1 MPSFPFHGWMPDGYM
16 QMPIAPLAV
25 FTAILSKVAA
35 YGFLQIALPLFPHAA
50 VKYQELLLLVA
61 LASILYGS
69 AMAFTTTQARLVLG
83 YSSVAQLGFI
93 VLGIFSLDA
102 RGADGALLQS
112 VNHAIV
118 AGPLIFVVAL
128 LAARSGGSED
138 LRDMGGIATKA
149 PAFAAVFLV
158 FTFALLAMPGTS
170 NFVGE
175 FMILLGVFQAKTAI
189 AIIASVGVVMAAVYA
204 LRLYIRAMHNRV
216 GPLVQARELT
226 VRDGLVLVPMLLAV
240 VALALYP
247 QFALKRGEHAVAGS
261 LAAAKLSQKQQ
272 QVVAETAGRT
282 GRHTMSPLLA
292 VARAHAPHID
302 WAGLSPLLALLG
314 GATVVLLAGLLRPRA
329 ARHHLVPFLSVVS
342 FGAAIGCAIWQ
353 WDERGSL
360 IEGALALDPLTLLVV
375 LIVGVAGI
383 ATTLLA
389 WRDQAAREVAHG
401 EFFALLLT
409 SAAGM
414 VVLGAAQN
422 LVSTFVGLE
431 LLSLPLYILCASL
444 VRRESSLE
452 SGLKYLIIG
461 SVGSATLLY
470 GFALIYGATGATDY
484 ATIARQLVRKGLSG
498 DVLVLTG
505 IGMTIVGLAFK
516 ASLAPFHQ
524 WTPDVY
530 EGAPTP
536 VTGYMSVATKIAAFA
551 VIIRLFD
558 VALLPAVDDW
568 RPVWIAIAVISILVG
583 NVGALGQS
591 SLKRMLA
598 YSSIAQAGY
607 ILAGFVVVTQ
617 LGIQAVLFYLAAYLL
632 ANMAAFAVVTLRE
645 RETGGGRR
653 PRRDARARRPAPRRG
668 ARDDAVDA
676 EPRRDPGHGR
686 LHGQVPA
693 DRGDRGR
700 RLHLAR
706 HRDRDRLDDLAR
718 VLPAGGRD
726 DVA

>member
-1 MPSFPFHGWMPDGYM
+1 
-16 QMPIAPLAV
+16 V
-25 FTAILSKVAA
+25 
-35 YGFLQIALPLFPHAA
+35 
-50 VKYQELLLLVA
+50 
-61 LASILYGS
+61 
-69 AMAFTTTQARLVLG
+69 
-83 YSSVAQLGFI
+83 
-93 VLGIFSLDA
+93 
-102 RGADGALLQS
+102 
-112 VNHAIV
+112 
-118 AGPLIFVVAL
+118 
-128 LAARSGGSED
+128 
-138 LRDMGGIATKA
+138 
-149 PAFAAVFLV
+149 
-158 FTFALLAMPGTS
+158 
-170 NFVGE
+170 
-175 FMILLGVFQAKTAI
+175 
-189 AIIASVGVVMAAVYA
+189 
-204 LRLYIRAMHNRV
+204 
-216 GPLVQARELT
+216 
-226 VRDGLVLVPMLLAV
+226 
-240 VALALYP
+240 
-247 QFALKRGEHAVAGS
+247 
-261 LAAAKLSQKQQ
+261 
-272 QVVAETAGRT
+272 
-282 GRHTMSPLLA
+282 SPLLA

-389 WRDQAAREVAHG
+389 WRDQAAREIAHG

-484 ATIARQLVRKGLSG
+484 ATIAKQLVRKGLSG

-617 LGIQAVLFYLAAYLL
+617 LGIEAILFYLAVYLL

-645 RETGGGRR
+645 RET
-653 PRRDARARRPAPRRG
+653 
-668 ARDDAVDA
+668 A
-676 EPRRDPGHGR
+676 EG
-686 LHGQVPA
+686 
-693 DRGDRGR
+693 
-700 RLHLAR
+700 
-706 HRDRDRLDDLAR
+706 DDLAAMR
-718 VLPAGGRD
+718 GLGAQRPLAALAMTLAMLSLAGIPATAGFMGKFRLIEATADGGYTWLGIVIVIGSMISLAYYLPVVAMMWREEAQPAPAQPGVDPATGRAALAGAAPEAGGEGSGGWETQL
-726 DVA
+726 VALVMGAAILFFGIVPQPLFDLVQHAAAGILGLR

>member
-1 MPSFPFHGWMPDGYM
+1 
-16 QMPIAPLAV
+16 
-25 FTAILSKVAA
+25 
-35 YGFLQIALPLFPHAA
+35 
-50 VKYQELLLLVA
+50 
-61 LASILYGS
+61 
-69 AMAFTTTQARLVLG
+69 
-83 YSSVAQLGFI
+83 
-93 VLGIFSLDA
+93 
-102 RGADGALLQS
+102 
-112 VNHAIV
+112 
-118 AGPLIFVVAL
+118 
-128 LAARSGGSED
+128 
-138 LRDMGGIATKA
+138 
-149 PAFAAVFLV
+149 
-158 FTFALLAMPGTS
+158 
-170 NFVGE
+170 
-175 FMILLGVFQAKTAI
+175 
-189 AIIASVGVVMAAVYA
+189 
-204 LRLYIRAMHNRV
+204 
-216 GPLVQARELT
+216 
-226 VRDGLVLVPMLLAV
+226 
-240 VALALYP
+240 
-247 QFALKRGEHAVAGS
+247 
-261 LAAAKLSQKQQ
+261 
-272 QVVAETAGRT
+272 
-282 GRHTMSPLLA
+282 MSPLLA

-314 GATVVLLAGLLRPRA
+314 GATIVLLAGLIGARA

-375 LIVGVAGI
+375 LIVGAAGI

-444 VRRESSLE
+444 VRSETSLE

-505 IGMTIVGLAFK
+505 VGMTIVGLAFK

-617 LGIQAVLFYLAAYLL
+617 LGIEAILFYLVVYLF

-645 RETGGGRR
+645 RETAEGDDLTAMRGLGAQRPLAALAMTLAMLSLAGIPATAGFMGKFRLIEATADGGYTWLGIVIVIGSMISLAYYLPVVAMMWREE
-653 PRRDARARRPAPRRG
+653 AQPAPAQPGVDPATGRAALAG
-668 ARDDAVDA
+668 AAP
-676 EPRRDPGHGR
+676 E
-686 LHGQVPA
+686 
-693 DRGDRGR
+693 
-700 RLHLAR
+700 
-706 HRDRDRLDDLAR
+706 
-718 VLPAGGRD
+718 AGGEGSGGWETQL
-726 DVA
+726 VALVMGAAILFFGIVPQPLFDLVQHAAAGILGLR

>member
-1 MPSFPFHGWMPDGYM
+1 
-16 QMPIAPLAV
+16 
-25 FTAILSKVAA
+25 
-35 YGFLQIALPLFPHAA
+35 
-50 VKYQELLLLVA
+50 
-61 LASILYGS
+61 
-69 AMAFTTTQARLVLG
+69 
-83 YSSVAQLGFI
+83 
-93 VLGIFSLDA
+93 
-102 RGADGALLQS
+102 
-112 VNHAIV
+112 
-118 AGPLIFVVAL
+118 
-128 LAARSGGSED
+128 
-138 LRDMGGIATKA
+138 
-149 PAFAAVFLV
+149 
-158 FTFALLAMPGTS
+158 
-170 NFVGE
+170 
-175 FMILLGVFQAKTAI
+175 
-189 AIIASVGVVMAAVYA
+189 
-204 LRLYIRAMHNRV
+204 
-216 GPLVQARELT
+216 
-226 VRDGLVLVPMLLAV
+226 
-240 VALALYP
+240 
-247 QFALKRGEHAVAGS
+247 
-261 LAAAKLSQKQQ
+261 
-272 QVVAETAGRT
+272 
-282 GRHTMSPLLA
+282 MSPLLA

-314 GATVVLLAGLLRPRA
+314 GATIVLLAGLIGARA

-375 LIVGVAGI
+375 LIVGAAGI

-444 VRRESSLE
+444 VRSETSLE

-505 IGMTIVGLAFK
+505 VGMTIVGLAFK

-617 LGIQAVLFYLAAYLL
+617 LGIEAILFYLVVYLF

-645 RETGGGRR
+645 RETAEGDDLTAMRGLGAQRPLAALAMTLAMLSLAGIPATAGFMGKFRLIEATADGGYTWLGIVIVIGSMISLAYYL
-653 PRRDARARRPAPRRG
+653 PVVAMMWRDEAQPAPAQPGLDPVTGRAALAG
-668 ARDDAVDA
+668 AAPEAEAAVQA
-676 EPRRDPGHGR
+676 SGGWETQLVALVMGAAILVFGI
-686 LHGQVPA
+686 VPQP
-693 DRGDRGR
+693 
-700 RLHLAR
+700 LF
-706 HRDRDRLDDLAR
+706 DLVQHAA
-718 VLPAGGRD
+718 AGILGLR
-726 DVA
+726 

>member
-1 MPSFPFHGWMPDGYM
+1 
-16 QMPIAPLAV
+16 
-25 FTAILSKVAA
+25 
-35 YGFLQIALPLFPHAA
+35 
-50 VKYQELLLLVA
+50 
-61 LASILYGS
+61 
-69 AMAFTTTQARLVLG
+69 
-83 YSSVAQLGFI
+83 
-93 VLGIFSLDA
+93 
-102 RGADGALLQS
+102 
-112 VNHAIV
+112 
-118 AGPLIFVVAL
+118 
-128 LAARSGGSED
+128 
-138 LRDMGGIATKA
+138 
-149 PAFAAVFLV
+149 
-158 FTFALLAMPGTS
+158 
-170 NFVGE
+170 
-175 FMILLGVFQAKTAI
+175 
-189 AIIASVGVVMAAVYA
+189 
-204 LRLYIRAMHNRV
+204 
-216 GPLVQARELT
+216 
-226 VRDGLVLVPMLLAV
+226 
-240 VALALYP
+240 
-247 QFALKRGEHAVAGS
+247 
-261 LAAAKLSQKQQ
+261 
-272 QVVAETAGRT
+272 
-282 GRHTMSPLLA
+282 MSPLLA
-292 VARAHAPHID
+292 VTRAQAPDID
-302 WAGLSPLLALLG
+302 WAGLSPILALLG

-444 VRRESSLE
+444 VRSETSLE

-484 ATIARQLVRKGLSG
+484 ATIAQQLVRKGLSG

-505 IGMTIVGLAFK
+505 IGLTIVGLAFK

-558 VALLPAVDDW
+558 VALIPAVDDW

-607 ILAGFVVVTQ
+607 ILAGVVVVTP
-617 LGIQAVLFYLAAYLL
+617 LGIQAVLFYLAVYLL

-645 RETGGGRR
+645 RETAEGDDLSAMRGLGAQRPLAALAMTLSMLSLAGIPATAGFMGKFRLIEAAADGGYTWLGIVIVIGSMISLAYYL
-653 PRRDARARRPAPRRG
+653 PVVAMMWRDEAQPAPQPGIDPATGRAALAG
-668 ARDDAVDA
+668 ASPEADAASARSGGWETQLVA
-676 EPRRDPGHGR
+676 LVMGAAILVFGI
-686 LHGQVPA
+686 VPQPLFDFVQHA
-693 DRGDRGR
+693 
-700 RLHLAR
+700 A
-706 HRDRDRLDDLAR
+706 
-718 VLPAGGRD
+718 AGILGLR
-726 DVA
+726 